1 MKTIIAVAALAMA
14 AGAAHAAEGTVTYTV
29 EQAFDDV
36 VFGLENAVTGQG
48 LVIDSVSHT
57 GDMLERT
64 RADVG
69 SDVTI
74 FLKADIFSFCSASL
88 SRKVMEAD
96 PMNVQFCPYDIFV
109 LQFPDSPDQT
119 TIGYRQYPEGPMKE
133 VEALLDSIAREAAGL
148 D

>member
-1 MKTIIAVAALAMA
+1 MIGFRTLTAAAVLAANTAMA
-14 AGAAHAAEGTVTYTV
+14 DQAVTYTT
-29 EQAFDDV
+29 EDSFDDV
-36 VFGLENAVTGQG
+36 VFALENAVIDRG

-64 RADVG
+64 KGDVG

-74 FLKADIFSFCSASL
+74 FTKADIFSFCSAAL

-96 PMNVQFCPYDIFV
+96 HMNVMFCPYDIFV
-109 LQFPDSPDQT
+109 FTRPDTPDQT
-119 TIGYRQYPEGPMKE
+119 VVGYRAYPDGPMKE
-133 VEALLDSIAREAAGL
+133 VEALLDSIAREAAGV